1 MTAAGLG
8 LNKYCY
14 AGLITAFK
22 NKTPASEDTMA
33 KVCYA
38 FKKIY
43 YGVVSNMTVLIFFFA
58 LLFYQILEFV
68 QQSKGWQYVERIAND
83 SAENIMMNV
92 SEEELYNLPTAEYA
106 HRRGFVFKQLTIYH
120 VAVHACADL
129 QSKEV
134 CYVMLHLHCLLYC
147 PELTVDMTIIVLSF
161 IS

>member
-43 YGVVSNMTVLIFFFA
+43 YGVVFKLTVLIFFFA
-58 LLFYQILEFV
+58 LLFYQILDFV
-68 QQSKGWQYVERIAND
+68 QQSKGWQYIERIAND

-106 HRRGFVFKQLTIYH
+106 NRRGFIFKQLTIYH
-120 VAVHACADL
+120 VAIHACADL

-134 CYVMLHLHCLLYC
+134 CYVMLHLHYLFYC
-147 PELTVDMTIIVLSF
+147 
-161 IS
+161 